1 MQIIHQKYD
10 KELLNQLPVEAFT
23 GRIIVINNFA
33 DAKKAVRYLMHYPIL
48 GIDTETKPN
57 FKKGRMNK
65 VALLQVATYDTA
77 FLFQLHLT
85 GITDDIKRLLED
97 QQVMKVGLSL
107 NDDTRALNARRKINP
122 GNFVDLQKMVNEI
135 GIEDL
140 SLQKIYAN
148 LFGMKISKRKQLSNW
163 NAETLDE
170 AQKRYAALDAVACLR
185 IYDKIIELEQSGDYQ
200 IVEPLDS

>member
-1 MQIIHQKYD
+1 MQIIQQKFD
-10 KELLNQLPVEAFT
+10 KEKLNLLPVEVFG
-23 GRIIVINNFA
+23 GRIIVISNFA
-33 DAKKAVRYLMHYPIL
+33 DAKKAVRYLSSYPIL

-57 FKKGRMNK
+57 FKKGKMNK

-97 QQVMKVGLSL
+97 EKIMKVGLSL
-107 NDDTRALNARRKINP
+107 QDDTRALNARRKITP
-122 GNFVDLQKMVNEI
+122 ANFVDLQQMVWEI

-148 LFGMKISKRKQLSNW
+148 LFGKKISKSKQLSNW
-163 NAETLDE
+163 NAGILDE
-170 AQKRYAALDAVACLR
+170 QQKRYAALDAVACLR
-185 IYDKIIELEQSGDYQ
+185 IYDKILDLEQTEDYQ
-200 IVEPLDS
+200 IESNS